1 LKSLEQFVEGQKS
14 SWDELVGLSRR
25 LRGRR
30 AQAASAEEIDRLTS
44 LIREV
49 SGDLATARRDYPQS
63 DLPQHL
69 QSLLT
74 SAQPLLYRRSSPGL
88 KGLPQF
94 FSRGLPR
101 RFRQLGP
108 YTAAAGLCLLTGA
121 AAGWAAVALR
131 PNLVGLL
138 PAGYQASLA
147 SRHLGNPLALSGQ
160 FGSQLSAFIIQ
171 NNIRVAALACVLGLL
186 LGVPTVALLLE
197 NGFMLGVL
205 ASASHSAGLDLQF
218 WALIVPHGV
227 IELTVICT
235 AAGAGLSLGDAVLRP
250 GLQSRSTS
258 VIAAARP
265 AVELALGAAC
275 LLVVAGLI
283 EGFVTPSGIPPQVK
297 LLVGLVTGVALYS
310 WLLLG
315 GRGGPA
321 RGNDLIGER
330 GATFRGLVRS
340 D

>member
-1 LKSLEQFVEGQKS
+1 LKSLEQFAEGHRS
-14 SWDELVGLSRR
+14 NWDELVSLSRK
-25 LRGRR
+25 LQHRGAAR
-30 AQAASAEEIDRLTS
+30 ASAEDIDRLAS
-44 LIREV
+44 LIRGV

-63 DLPQHL
+63 DLPQYL
-69 QSLLT
+69 QSMLT
-74 SAQPLLYRRSSPGL
+74 SAQPLLYRRAGPGL
-88 KGLPQF
+88 AGLPQF
-94 FSRGLPR
+94 FARGLPR

-131 PNLVGLL
+131 PNLLGLL

-186 LGVPTVALLLE
+186 LGIPTVALLLE

-258 VIAAARP
+258 LIAAARP

-283 EGFVTPSGIPPQVK
+283 EGFVTPSGIPPQAK
-297 LLVGLVTGVALYS
+297 LLVGLVSGIALYS
-310 WLLLG
+310 WLLLA
-315 GRGGPA
+315 GRGQAVSG
-321 RGNDLIGER
+321 GELIGTG
-330 GATFRGLVRS
+330 GATFQGLVRS
-340 D
+340 N